1 MAKSR
6 PLCTARSEVNE
17 KAVKMP
23 MLKRKWE
30 TRRSRREQR
39 CPPPWDSALELA
51 FAEQVNPSAAEWSTL
66 SADRRRE
73 EEGEMPL

>member
-1 MAKSR
+1 MPIRLRRRLLEARSR

-30 TRRSRREQR
+30 TRRSRRE
-39 CPPPWDSALELA
+39 
-51 FAEQVNPSAAEWSTL
+51 
-66 SADRRRE
+66 
-73 EEGEMPL
+73 